1 MSTATVD
8 KRTDPVMQT
17 VSGWRWAEGQLTE
30 VRERVAGECAVAI
43 AFNDRPFAVMMMT
56 PTELEAF
63 VLGFSLSEG
72 IIAHPQELL
81 HVDVRTVEAGIQI
94 DARVPAERA
103 LALADRQRALS
114 GRSGCGLCG
123 ASSLEQ
129 AVRSLRAVP
138 DTLRMTHRALQ
149 AAMARVAAGQPLN
162 EATGGVHAAAW
173 TLASGEVVR
182 IAEDV
187 GRHNALDKLI
197 GALCREQIGIADGAL
212 LLTSRASHEMVQKA
226 ATLGM
231 QIVCA
236 VSAPSTLAIRQA
248 ERCGVTLVAFAR
260 DGRHTVYSHPVRLT

>member
-1 MSTATVD
+1 MDAPG
-8 KRTDPVMQT
+8 DPVKQT
-17 VSGWRWAEGQLTE
+17 VSGWRWTEGQLSE
-30 VRERVAGECAVAI
+30 VREQVAGECAVAI

-63 VLGFSLSEG
+63 VLGFALSEG
-72 IIAHPQELL
+72 IIMHPEELL
-81 HVDVRTVEAGIQI
+81 HVDVRAADAGIQV

-103 LALADRQRALS
+103 LALVDRQRALS

-129 AVRSLRAVP
+129 AVRRLPAVP

-149 AAMARVAAGQPLN
+149 AAMARVAERQLLN
-162 EATGGVHAAAW
+162 GATGGVHAAAW
-173 TLASGEVVR
+173 TQANGAVLR

-197 GALCREQIGIADGAL
+197 GALCRERIGIADGAL

-226 ATLGM
+226 AAVGM
-231 QIVCA
+231 QLVCA
-236 VSAPSTLAIRQA
+236 MSAPTALAIRQA
-248 ERCGVTLVAFAR
+248 EHCGVTLVAFAR